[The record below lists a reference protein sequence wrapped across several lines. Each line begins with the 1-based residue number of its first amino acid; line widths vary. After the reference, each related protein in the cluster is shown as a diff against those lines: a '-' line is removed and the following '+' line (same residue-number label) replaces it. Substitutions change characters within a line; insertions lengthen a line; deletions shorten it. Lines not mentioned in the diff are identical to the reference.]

1 MKGREVLSSC
11 CLSPP
16 LRVSLHAPA
25 RDTMRLTRPS
35 RLSPSP
41 FLGCCVGHSGS
52 LSTEWLPGWEG
63 PPKAYAPRPLYRKSL
78 WESRIEELR
87 TMDMVAVTLGLSDVV
102 AGVDPEVLVSGL
114 LPRSGGLD

>member
-1 MKGREVLSSC
+1 MR
-11 CLSPP
+11 PP
-16 LRVSLHAPA
+16 G
-25 RDTMRLTRPS
+25 TMRLTRPS